1 MATGQKIPRNPGPG
15 ATRKTTILALT
26 TLYAAILAAIL
37 AGFFYTPARAA
48 NAATVRAN
56 TPRLMFDESPLER
69 SSLTLVEVPYPL
81 DATIGTLHTR

>member
-1 MATGQKIPRNPGPG
+1 MATGQKVPRNPGSG

-37 AGFFYTPARAA
+37 AGFFYAPARAA

-56 TPRLMFDESPLER
+56 TPRLMFYYVGPQSEQVEER
-69 SSLTLVEVPYPL
+69 
-81 DATIGTLHTR
+81 TRRGVCGPVDTFQLPG